1 MRPDRDEIQIV
12 DSERLAAG
20 DGAPV
25 AFRGERMGWDAPES
39 HIRLILRLC
48 CRFVPS
54 LLKGV
59 GVRGS
64 HSGCERTAYT

>member
-1 MRPDRDEIQIV
+1 VRPDRDEIQIV

-25 AFRGERMGWDAPES
+25 AFRDEGMGWDAPES
-39 HIRLILRLC
+39 HLRLILGLC
-48 CRFVPS
+48 CRFVSS

-64 HSGCERTAYT
+64 HFGCERTA